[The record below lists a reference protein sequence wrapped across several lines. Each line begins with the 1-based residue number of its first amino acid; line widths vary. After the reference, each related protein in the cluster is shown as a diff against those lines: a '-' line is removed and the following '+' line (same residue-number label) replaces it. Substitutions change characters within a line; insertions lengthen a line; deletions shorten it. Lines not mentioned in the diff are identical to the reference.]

1 MVLNIVFMGT
11 PTFSVACLQRLID
24 DGHNVL
30 AAYTQPDKPCGRGH
44 NLTPPPVKVL
54 AVKNN
59 IPVYQP
65 ATLRNEEVIEELRG
79 LNPQLI
85 IVVAYGKILPQS
97 VIDLPEYGCI
107 NIHASLLPRYRGA
120 APIQWCVLNGEKVTG
135 VTSMQMD
142 AGLDTGDM
150 LIKRETK
157 IGENETSGELHD
169 RLSLLGAEVMSETIK
184 KLEAGALVPQKQD
197 DSLSNYAPMLTKEL
211 CPIDWNDSAGNIHN
225 KIRGLSPWPIAT
237 TVYNGKTI
245 KIHSSEIAEG
255 KGGKPGEVVENKGK
269 LIVACKDGLLEIKIL
284 QAEGKKAMPAKDFLA
299 GSRIEKGEF
308 LG

>member
-1 MVLNIVFMGT
+1 
-11 PTFSVACLQRLID
+11 
-24 DGHNVL
+24 
-30 AAYTQPDKPCGRGH
+30 
-44 NLTPPPVKVL
+44 
-54 AVKNN
+54 
-59 IPVYQP
+59 
-65 ATLRNEEVIEELRG
+65 
-79 LNPQLI
+79 
-85 IVVAYGKILPQS
+85 
-97 VIDLPEYGCI
+97 
-107 NIHASLLPRYRGA
+107 
-120 APIQWCVLNGEKVTG
+120 
-135 VTSMQMD
+135 MQMD

-150 LIKRETK
+150 LIKRETE

-184 KLEAGALVPQKQD
+184 QLEAGALVPQKQD

-237 TVYNGKTI
+237 TIYNGKTI